1 MQWSIIFVER
11 FYPSRTKIGLR
22 SCRRPVWLYC
32 HLPHMVRH
40 NINDQT
46 HATSGTSSQHGW
58 HWPRQMMTKGV
69 FCAIGQMGGHSM
81 LCDVTSLKEYQL
93 HVLWVFGYSLG
104 LRVIV
109 GCQPRTSPNLSLQ
122 ENKNLLEHC
131 RCLRSWSFADRSFNV
146 SLVPKCGSTAK
157 KSYQGMIPTKHR
169 KMLTKLEFSELI
181 IDIPHFVW
189 HVLKSSHIPCPLRN
203 SLCSP
208 MISPRV

>member
-69 FCAIGQMGGHSM
+69 FCAIGLKWAGT
-81 LCDVTSLKEYQL
+81 LCFAMS
-93 HVLWVFGYSLG
+93 HLWRNINCMFYGYSLG

-169 KMLTKLEFSELI
+169 KMLTKLEFFELI

-189 HVLKSSHIPCPLRN
+189 HVLKSSH
-203 SLCSP
+203 SVS
-208 MISPRV
+208 SAK